1 MNAFISK
8 KWLMITVFY
17 IILIYSSLP
26 FTVDLLNL
34 IYNFV
39 GREKFSLYVNIILLF
54 FIVFI
59 IYNLRKEIR
68 KLILLSACLLVILLV
83 AFEIDRP
90 AERIHFVQ
98 YGVLG
103 FLSMRILKT
112 GIYKTIVFS
121 LIIIFMVG
129 TLDEII
135 QHFLPNRVGDVRD
148 VIFNV
153 LGGIS
158 GIWVGYFY
166 LLYR

>member
-8 KWLMITVFY
+8 KWLMVTIFY

-34 IYNFV
+34 IYTFT
-39 GREKFSLYVNIILLF
+39 GKEKFSLYVNIILTF

-68 KLILLSACLLVILLV
+68 KLILLSVCLLVILLI
-83 AFEIDRP
+83 AFEIDKP
-90 AERIHFVQ
+90 AERIHFIQ
-98 YGVLG
+98 YGILG
-103 FLSMRILKT
+103 FLSMRILKN
-112 GIYKTIVFS
+112 GIYKSLVFS

-129 TLDEII
+129 ALDEII

-148 VIFNV
+148 VIFNI

-158 GIWVGYFY
+158 GICVGYFY
-166 LLYR
+166 LFYR